1 MGLGDGS
8 EKVVKSVQSRRGVTK
23 SGNKWGGT
31 PAWWTKGDKRDPEW
45 SGSCGED
52 LLRL

>member
-1 MGLGDGS
+1 MGIGNGS
-8 EKVVKSVQSRRGVTK
+8 EKVVKSVEPRGGVAK

-31 PAWWTKGDKRDPEW
+31 PAWWTKGDMTVPEW
-45 SGSCGED
+45 SGSCGKD